1 MICAFLTK
9 VRKLLLSRFQGKS
22 IKIFFD
28 RVLINVTFFKEKL
41 SLLHLR
47 HMDYNGTVNEIYDA
61 FMRTLSDIC
70 DDDLP
75 LREYNLKE
83 KDIKSSKKKQRLCI
97 KFL

>member
-1 MICAFLTK
+1 
-9 VRKLLLSRFQGKS
+9 
-22 IKIFFD
+22 
-28 RVLINVTFFKEKL
+28 
-41 SLLHLR
+41 
-47 HMDYNGTVNEIYDA
+47 MDYNGTVNEIYDA

-97 KFL
+97 KFLQTKTLEGEFKCKTYKSIFEKIGKKRK

>member
-22 IKIFFD
+22 IKIFFY

-70 DDDLP
+70 NDDLP